1 MEFEFDLTKN
11 KDTTENINYNYYSTT
26 FYKNQ
31 YEKTIQNG
39 GYIKIPYPSHPNKPN
54 IVSSMFSDH
63 YVTTHLYI
71 LKKIHSIHGINYDG
85 ELVIEHIS
93 TTNSNQRLYTCLL
106 LKSSPAS
113 SYTKIDDL
121 ILHQFSFNMPPSGAE
136 MNGLASKGLKDS
148 LAAEAR
154 TTEVTIDLNDFF
166 MMESIKQAILYDAN
180 YTKVIVF
187 TEPILVNSSFDSIS
201 SIELFPSYSSKYSV
215 LSVKPLLGINHVE
228 VEGFK
233 EGITD
238 VVAAAYC
245 QPIDETDPSI
255 SENADVIIP
264 LNSKLSINDATNN
277 SMKTILN
284 FFAFFVMILAAVILV
299 PIVYNMFI
307 VDLVLDTVK
316 NPQEK
321 LNRVCSI
328 DIYVSVILLG
338 FAFSFINYGIANN
351 IPVFT
356 SVGFYVLIFYLASFL
371 YFQYNRTMN
380 DAFVAKFLQKFGQ
393 PASFDNV
400 KNDVGGLISENLMI
414 LFMNF
419 KTKQE
424 EQPADKDGFIQT
436 KMVLVRDEK
445 NQPVKEFGFIN
456 IFMLG
461 VVYYGLYMIAN
472 YAGMNKSVGASS
484 ILLSLPFYLFL
495 FALYICIFIKYQRDR
510 LIVKDYKN
518 GTL

>member
-31 YEKTIQNG
+31 YEKTIQHG
-39 GYIKIPYPSHPNKPN
+39 GYIKLPYPSHPNKPN
-54 IVSSMFSDH
+54 IVSSVFPDH

-93 TTNSNQRLYTCLL
+93 TTNSNQRLYACLL
-106 LKSSPAS
+106 LKSSPTS
-113 SYTKIDDL
+113 SFTKIDDL
-121 ILHQFSFNMPPSGAE
+121 ISKEAA
-136 MNGLASKGLKDS
+136 AS
-148 LAAEAR
+148 
-154 TTEVTIDLNDFF
+154 TTSTSAVTIDLNDFF
-166 MMESIKQAILYDAN
+166 MMESIKEAILYDTN
-180 YTKVIVF
+180 YTKVLVF
-187 TEPILVNSSFDSIS
+187 TQPILVNSSFESIS
-201 SIELFPSYSSKYSV
+201 SVELFPSYSSNYSV

-233 EGITD
+233 EGMNED

-255 SENADVIIP
+255 SENADVVIP
-264 LNSKLSINDATNN
+264 LNSRLSVNDATNN

-284 FFAFFVMILAAVILV
+284 FFAFFVMILAAVVLV

-307 VDLVLDTVK
+307 VELVLD
-316 NPQEK
+316 NIDLEPQQK
-321 LNRVCSI
+321 LNRLCSI
-328 DIYVSVILLG
+328 DIYVSIILLG

-351 IPVFT
+351 VPVFT

-380 DAFVAKFLQKFGQ
+380 TDFVNKFLKKFGE
-393 PASFDNV
+393 PLSSFDNV
-400 KNDVGGLISENLMI
+400 KNDIGGLIIENLKI
-414 LFMNF
+414 LVMNF

-424 EQPADKDGFIQT
+424 EQPPNDKGFVQT
-436 KMVLVRDEK
+436 KMVLVPGE
-445 NQPVKEFGFIN
+445 NGEPVKEFGFVN
-456 IFMLG
+456 LFLLG
-461 VVYYGLYMIAN
+461 GVYYVLYIIAS

-484 ILLSLPFYLFL
+484 VLLSLPFYLFL

-510 LIVKDYKN
+510 RILEENKKN
-518 GTL
+518 NP

>member
-1 MEFEFDLTKN
+1 
-11 KDTTENINYNYYSTT
+11 
-26 FYKNQ
+26 
-31 YEKTIQNG
+31 
-39 GYIKIPYPSHPNKPN
+39 
-54 IVSSMFSDH
+54 
-63 YVTTHLYI
+63 
-71 LKKIHSIHGINYDG
+71 
-85 ELVIEHIS
+85 
-93 TTNSNQRLYTCLL
+93 
-106 LKSSPAS
+106 
-113 SYTKIDDL
+113 
-121 ILHQFSFNMPPSGAE
+121 
-136 MNGLASKGLKDS
+136 
-148 LAAEAR
+148 
-154 TTEVTIDLNDFF
+154 
-166 MMESIKQAILYDAN
+166 MESIKQAILYDAN

-215 LSVKPLLGINHVE
+215 LSVKPILGINHVE

-307 VDLVLDTVK
+307 VDLVLD
-316 NPQEK
+316 NPDKDAQQK

-351 IPVFT
+351 VPVFT

-380 DAFVAKFLQKFGQ
+380 DAFVVKFLQKFGQ
-393 PASFDNV
+393 PSSFDNV
-400 KNDVGGLISENLMI
+400 KNDIGGLIVENLKI

-424 EQPADKDGFIQT
+424 EKTDEKGFVKT
-436 KMVLVRDEK
+436 KMVLVKDESGEH
-445 NQPVKEFGFIN
+445 VKEFGFIN

-510 LIVKDYKN
+510 LIVEDDKK

>member
-31 YEKTIQNG
+31 YEKTIQHG
-39 GYIKIPYPSHPNKPN
+39 GYIKLPYPSHPNKPN
-54 IVSSMFSDH
+54 IVSSVFPDH

-106 LKSSPAS
+106 LKSSPTS
-113 SYTKIDDL
+113 SFTKIDDL
-121 ILHQFSFNMPPSGAE
+121 I
-136 MNGLASKGLKDS
+136 SKES
-148 LAAEAR
+148 A
-154 TTEVTIDLNDFF
+154 TTTTSAVTIDLNDFF
-166 MMESIKQAILYDAN
+166 MMESIKEAILYDTN

-187 TEPILVNSSFDSIS
+187 TQPILVNSSFESIS
-201 SIELFPSYSSKYSV
+201 SVELFPSYSSNYSV
-215 LSVKPLLGINHVE
+215 LSVKPLLGINHVQ

-233 EGITD
+233 EGINED

-255 SENADVIIP
+255 SENADVVIP
-264 LNSKLSINDATNN
+264 LNSRLSVNDATNN

-284 FFAFFVMILAAVILV
+284 FFAFFVMILAAVVLV
-299 PIVYNMFI
+299 PIIYNRFI
-307 VDLVLDTVK
+307 VDLVLDNK
-316 NPQEK
+316 ELLEPQQK
-321 LNRVCSI
+321 LNRLCSI
-328 DIYVSVILLG
+328 DIYVSIILLG

-351 IPVFT
+351 VPVFT

-380 DAFVAKFLQKFGQ
+380 TDFVKKFGE
-393 PASFDNV
+393 PLASFDNV
-400 KNDVGGLISENLMI
+400 KNDIGNLIIDNLKI
-414 LFMNF
+414 LVMNF

-424 EQPADKDGFIQT
+424 EQTNDKGFVQT
-436 KMVLVRDEK
+436 KNVLIKDE
-445 NQPVKEFGFIN
+445 NGEPVKEFGFVN
-456 IFMLG
+456 LFLLG
-461 VVYYGLYMIAN
+461 GVYFVLYMIAN

-484 ILLSLPFYLFL
+484 VLLSLPFYLFL

-510 LIVKDYKN
+510 RILEDNKKN
-518 GTL
+518 SP

>member
-54 IVSSMFSDH
+54 IISSMFSDH

-71 LKKIHSIHGINYDG
+71 LKKIHSIRGIQYDG
-85 ELVIEHIS
+85 ELIIEHIS
-93 TTNSNQRLYTCLL
+93 TTNSNQRLYACLL
-106 LKSSPAS
+106 LKSSPTS
-113 SYTKIDDL
+113 FLTKIDDL

-148 LAAEAR
+148 LAAT

-180 YTKVIVF
+180 YTKVVVF
-187 TEPILVNSSFDSIS
+187 TEPILVNSSFESIS
-201 SIELFPSYSSKYSV
+201 SIELFPSYSSNYSV
-215 LSVKPLLGINHVE
+215 LSAKPLLGINHVE

-255 SENADVIIP
+255 AENADVVIP
-264 LNSKLSINDATNN
+264 LNSKLSVNDATNN

-284 FFAFFVMILAAVILV
+284 FFAFFVMILAAVVVV
-299 PIVYNMFI
+299 PIIYNMFI
-307 VDLVLDTVK
+307 VDMVLDNIEKT
-316 NPQEK
+316 PQEK
-321 LNRVCSI
+321 LNRLCSI

-351 IPVFT
+351 VPVFT
-356 SVGFYVLIFYLASFL
+356 SVGFYVLIFYLAAFL
-371 YFQYNRTMN
+371 YFQYTRTMN
-380 DAFVAKFLQKFGQ
+380 EAFVAKFLQKFGE
-393 PASFDNV
+393 PLSSFDNV
-400 KNDVGGLISENLMI
+400 KNDIGGLIVDNLKI

-424 EQPADKDGFIQT
+424 EKTDEKGFV
-436 KMVLVRDEK
+436 KSRMVLEKDEDGE
-445 NQPVKEFGFIN
+445 PVKEFGFIN
-456 IFMLG
+456 IFLLG
-461 VVYYGLYMIAN
+461 VVYYVLYIIAN

-495 FALYICIFIKYQRDR
+495 FALYICIFVKYQRDR
-510 LIVKDYKN
+510 LIIEDDKK